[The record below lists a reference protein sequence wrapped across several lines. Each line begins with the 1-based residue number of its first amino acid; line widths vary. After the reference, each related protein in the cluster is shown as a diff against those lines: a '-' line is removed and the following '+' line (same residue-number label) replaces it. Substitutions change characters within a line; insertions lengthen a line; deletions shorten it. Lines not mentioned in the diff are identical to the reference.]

1 MKPSTCVPA
10 LLFGLLFLLGICP
23 EGLGQASFT
32 ISGYVRDAGSG
43 ESMISAPVFDER
55 SGQGTLTNPYGFFS
69 LRLPADSVVLRVAY
83 AGFSAVRI
91 PLLLDRDTTFKVD
104 LSPFSLQ
111 EVEIVA
117 EEVDRAVDNTEMSA
131 VSIPISQIKLMPAL
145 LGEVDVIKAIQLMP
159 GVQSGSEG
167 STGLYVRGGGPDQN
181 LILLDGVP
189 LYYVSHLGGF
199 FSVFNADAL
208 SSVKLYK
215 GGFPARYGGRLSSVL
230 DIRMKEGNLNNF
242 EAEGS
247 VGIISSKLSVQG
259 PIQKGKTSFIV
270 SGRRTYIDLLTRP
283 LSRLASNGEAS
294 VGYYFYDLNTKI
306 NHIFSDKDRL
316 YFSAY
321 MGDDRFVGS
330 GGYKDPD
337 YEEEFKLG
345 LGWGNRV
352 AALRWNHVWSNNL
365 FSNVTATYSR
375 YQLRTQAEGN
385 AIYREP
391 DSTYT
396 ETFGLDYISR
406 IQDWGGKIDF
416 DYYPSPNHE
425 IKFGLQTTYHTF
437 EPGTIGVSQRTN
449 ESTLDTSIVTSL
461 DYSLESAVY
470 FEDNLKIGSAFSANL
485 GVHAVHY
492 LISDKSYFSVQ
503 PRISTRL
510 AVSPNVSIKASYV
523 QMNQFI
529 HLLTNSGIGLPID
542 LWVPATENV
551 PAQFSWQAAGGVS
564 WSLLNDKFELSLE
577 GYYKK
582 MEGLI
587 TFKEG
592 NNFFFGGL
600 QGNTWEETVE
610 TGGQGES
617 YGAEL
622 LLQKKQ
628 GKTTGWV
635 GYTLAWNNQ
644 QFDNVNQ
651 GQWFP
656 YKYDRRHD
664 ISIVMTHQFNDR
676 VSVAGTW
683 VFGTGNAISIPTGG
697 FATISDPLNPSL
709 GFGGG
714 VYDPQEGPRLSTP
727 FRQIFTDIASYGEA
741 GQVFEEG
748 RNSFRMQPYH
758 RLDLGVNFSKPK
770 KWGERTWSIGIYN
783 TYSRLNPFAYYIDR
797 RQIYDPNTGSFI
809 SSETKLKK
817 ITLFPIIPS
826 VSYQFK
832 IR

>member
-1 MKPSTCVPA
+1 MKASTI
-10 LLFGLLFLLGICP
+10 LWRLILFSVLWSCYFTGIA
-23 EGLGQASFT
+23 QNSHT
-32 ISGYVRDAGSG
+32 ISGYLRDATSG
-43 ESMISAPVFDER
+43 ESLISAPVFDEK
-55 SGQGTLTNPYGFFS
+55 SGKGTLTNSFGFFS
-69 LRLPADSVVLRVAY
+69 LSLPEDSIILRFSY
-83 AGFSAVRI
+83 AGFALERM
-91 PLLLDRDTTFKVD
+91 PLMLNKDFNFNVD
-104 LSPFSLQ
+104 LKPYSLD

-117 EEVDRAVDNTEMSA
+117 EELDRAVDNTEMSA
-131 VSIPISQIKLMPAL
+131 VSIPINQIKLMPAL
-145 LGEVDVIKAIQLMP
+145 LGEVDVIKAVQLMP

-208 SSVKLYK
+208 STVKLYK

-230 DIRMKEGNLNNF
+230 DIRMKEGNMNEF

-247 VGIISSKLSVQG
+247 IGIISSKLSVQG
-259 PIQKGKTSFIV
+259 PINKGKTSFIV

-283 LSRLASNGEAS
+283 LSRIASEGEAS
-294 VGYYFYDLNTKI
+294 VGYYFYDLNAKI

-316 YFSAY
+316 YLSMY
-321 MGDDRFVGS
+321 SGDDRFSGK
-330 GGYKDPD
+330 GGYSEPE
-337 YEEEFKLG
+337 YEEEFGLS

-365 FSNVTATYSR
+365 FSNVTATFSR
-375 YQLRTQAEGN
+375 YQLRTKADGE

-391 DSTYT
+391 DSTYS
-396 ETFGLDYISR
+396 ETFGLDYVSR
-406 IQDWGGKIDF
+406 IRDWGMKIDF

-425 IKFGLQTTYHTF
+425 IKFGLQSTYHTF
-437 EPGTIGVSQRTN
+437 EPGTIGISQRTS

-461 DYSLESAVY
+461 DRSLESAIY
-470 FEDNLKIGSAFSANL
+470 IEDNLKIGRSFSANL

-492 LISDKSYFSVQ
+492 LLNEKSYFSVQ
-503 PRISTRL
+503 PR
-510 AVSPNVSIKASYV
+510 VSARYALSNDVSLKASYV
-523 QMNQFI
+523 HMNQYI

-551 PAQFSWQAAGGVS
+551 PAQFSWQTAAGVS
-564 WSLLNDKFELSLE
+564 WALFNDKFEFSLE

-582 MEGLI
+582 MDGLI

-592 NNFFFGGL
+592 NNFFFGGV
-600 QGNTWEETVE
+600 QGGTWEETVE
-610 TGGQGES
+610 TGGVGET

-628 GKTTGWV
+628 GKTTGWF
-635 GYTLAWNNQ
+635 GYTLSWNNR
-644 QFDNVNQ
+644 QFANVN
-651 GQWFP
+651 GGLAYP

-664 ISIVMTHQFNDR
+664 LSLVVTHQFSDR
-676 VSVAGTW
+676 ISMAGTW
-683 VFGTGNAISIPTGG
+683 VFGTGNAISFPTGG
-697 FATISDPLNPSL
+697 FATISDPL
-709 GFGGG
+709 GGG
-714 VYDPQEGPRLSTP
+714 NGFQGGFDPANGPAVWSP
-727 FRQIFTDIASYGEA
+727 FRQIFTDIGSYGQG

-758 RLDLGVNFSKPK
+758 RLDLGVNFTKPK

-783 TYSRLNPFAYYIDR
+783 AYSRLNPFAYYIDR
-797 RQIYDPNTGSFI
+797 RQIYDQNTGTFVR
-809 SSETKLKK
+809 SETKLKK

-832 IR
+832 FK

>member
-1 MKPSTCVPA
+1 MIRFFPLHVLA
-10 LLFGLLFLLGICP
+10 LALFLLGGYKP
-23 EGLGQASFT
+23 ASGQSSFT
-32 ISGYVRDAGSG
+32 ISGYVRDGSSG

-55 SGQGTLTNPYGFFS
+55 SGQGTLTNTYGFFS

-83 AGFSAVRI
+83 AGFATLRI
-91 PLLLDRDTTFKVD
+91 PLKLGRDTTMKID
-104 LSPFSLQ
+104 LAPFSIQ
-111 EVEIVA
+111 EVKIVA
-117 EEVDRAVDNTEMSA
+117 EKLDRAVDNTEMSA
-131 VSIPISQIKLMPAL
+131 VSLPISQIKLMPAL

-230 DIRMKEGNLNNF
+230 DIRMKEGNMNHF
-242 EAEGS
+242 ETEGS
-247 VGIISSKLSVQG
+247 IGIISSKLSVQG
-259 PIQKGKTSFIV
+259 PIQQGKTSFIV

-283 LSRLASNGEAS
+283 LSRLASEGEAS
-294 VGYYFYDLNTKI
+294 VGYYFYDLNAKV

-321 MGDDRFVGS
+321 MGDDHFGGK
-330 GGYKDPD
+330 GGYKDER
-337 YEEEFKLG
+337 YEEQFKLG
-345 LGWGNRV
+345 LGWGNRL

-375 YQLRTQAEGN
+375 YQLRTRADGK
-385 AIYREP
+385 ATYREP

-396 ETFGLDYISR
+396 ETFGLDYTSR

-416 DYYPSPNHE
+416 DYYPNPNHE
-425 IKFGLQTTYHTF
+425 IKFGLQTTWHTF
-437 EPGTIGVSQRTN
+437 EPGTIGISQRTN
-449 ESTLDTSIVTSL
+449 ESKLDTSIISSL
-461 DYSLESAVY
+461 DRSLESAVY
-470 FEDNLKIGSAFSANL
+470 LEDNLRIGNAFSANL

-492 LISDKSYFSVQ
+492 LIGEKSYFSVQ
-503 PRISTRL
+503 PRASARL
-510 AVSPNVSIKASYV
+510 PLSPDVSVKGSYV

-542 LWVPATENV
+542 LWVPATERV
-551 PAQFSWQAAGGVS
+551 PSQFSWQAAGGVS
-564 WSLLNDKFELSLE
+564 VALLNDKLELSLE

-592 NNFFFGGL
+592 NNFFLGGL
-600 QGNTWEETVE
+600 QGGSWEETVE
-610 TGGQGES
+610 TGGQGEA
-617 YGAEL
+617 YGAEV

-628 GKTTGWV
+628 GKTTGWI
-635 GYTLAWNNQ
+635 GYTLSWNNR

-656 YKYDRRHD
+656 DKYDRRHD
-664 ISIVMTHQFNDR
+664 ASIVVTHTISDR
-676 VSVAGTW
+676 ISLAGTW
-683 VFGTGNAISIPTGG
+683 VFGTGNAISFPTGG
-697 FATISDPLNPSL
+697 FATISDPLNPDQ
-709 GFGGG
+709 GFSGG
-714 VYDPQEGPRLSTP
+714 VFDPQQGLPLWSP
-727 FRQIFTDIASYGEA
+727 FRQIFTDIANYGGA
-741 GQVFEEG
+741 GQLFEDG

-758 RLDLGVNFSKPK
+758 RLDLGINFTKPK
-770 KWGERTWSIGIYN
+770 RWGERTWSISIYN
-783 TYSRLNPFAYYIDR
+783 AYSRLNPFAYYIDR
-797 RQIYDPNTGSFI
+797 RQVYDPNTGNFI
-809 SSETKLKK
+809 SGETKLRK

-826 VSYQFK
+826 ISYQFK